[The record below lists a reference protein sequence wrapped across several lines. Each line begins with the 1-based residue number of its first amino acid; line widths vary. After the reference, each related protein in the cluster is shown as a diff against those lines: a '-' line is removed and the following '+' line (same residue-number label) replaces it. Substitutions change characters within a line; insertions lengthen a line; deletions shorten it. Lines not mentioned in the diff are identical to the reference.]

1 MNAFYGAGQL
11 QAPSSNQ
18 VPVSKQAWLSR
29 PDIMEDFDT
38 QMEKE
43 KARLNRFISVKEQN
57 NKSEVER
64 MEKVRK
70 DIIKQEQRFNKNIK
84 ELN

>member
-1 MNAFYGAGQL
+1 
-11 QAPSSNQ
+11 
-18 VPVSKQAWLSR
+18 
-29 PDIMEDFDT
+29 MEDFDT